1 MVLSLVVDTDNLIN
15 LNGWRYSDGLF
26 LTQDGALVLK
36 TKHDGI
42 FYLSGDKVE
51 DQNVKAYYCFVE
63 GGTKGIVPCDIAEKI
78 CEQDKNVHPSYG
90 MITVSRVNVSPPIS
104 LFGSS
109 IKHGNM
115 IRLEISHGKY
125 ERGINHD
132 YYYKKGRICEVD
144 LSMVQF
150 AEIMTS
156 IGNGD
161 GIPCTIRFTERDGYM
176 PHIEYVNKVE
186 QYKSEFRNQLSDVEK
201 SVDEAY
207 SAMKELFDTK
217 KTFNKADKE
226 KILNLLNRAKM
237 DIGCNAEYVLDSFG
251 EQMEKTVKEARGEI
265 EAFMQSKMNS
275 IAMAAINDSINEDKM
290 AIEDAVKIE

>member
-1 MVLSLVVDTDNLIN
+1 MVLSLVVDTDNLID
-15 LNGWRYSDGLF
+15 LNGCRYSDGLF
-26 LTQDGALVLK
+26 LTQDGALILK
-36 TKHDGI
+36 TKHDGV
-42 FYLSGDKVE
+42 FYLSGGKVE
-51 DQNVKAYYCFVE
+51 NQNIKAYYCFVE
-63 GGTKGIVPCDIAEKI
+63 GGTKGIVPYDVTEEIYG
-78 CEQDKNVHPSYG
+78 QDKNAHPSYG
-90 MITVSRVNVSPPIS
+90 MITVSKVNVSPPIS

-115 IRLEISHGKY
+115 ICLEISHGKY

-132 YYYKKGRICEVD
+132 YYYKKGRVCEVD

-161 GIPCTIRFTERDGYM
+161 GIPCTIRFTEKDGNM
-176 PHIEYVNKVE
+176 PRIEYVNKVE
-186 QYKSEFRNQLSDVEK
+186 QYKSEFRNQLSDVER

-207 SAMKELFDTK
+207 SATKELFDTK
-217 KTFNKADKE
+217 KTLNKADKE
-226 KILNLLNRAKM
+226 KILSLLNKAKM

-275 IAMAAINDSINEDKM
+275 IAIATINDTTSKNKT
-290 AIEDAVKIE
+290 AIEDIVKIK